1 MIKKYSQSVL
11 IMVFY
16 HFNAIQASPQTITVP
31 AEFHALNEPIISVLN
46 IPPTASASRPVP
58 ACLIFHG
65 SGGLFSEGDVG
76 ENCDTSVN
84 NITHHY
90 NELIDLFN
98 SIGVASLAPSS
109 FVSRDSRFCEDNNE
123 NYFQFVAPPFHNP
136 GDGIPVRNKY
146 YKMRRVVIRTLDVLA
161 AYKYLCSLDKIDC
174 NNTCMTG
181 TSNGATTIMSY
192 IANDIGH
199 HLKEYT
205 DIKVKREH
213 ESNSDFDDR
222 ILAFE
227 NFPNVPN
234 NINKELNSIQK
245 PLFANAISPGCSLR
259 KIVPTIT
266 ADENDFDPV
275 AHLLDLYYPA
285 GETQL
290 HLEIGTAD
298 DVPDACYNG
307 GVREVQAFDYETIQN
322 IDINDSQYL
331 ISTYENAPH
340 DLLGEETEGEQIR
353 QKIKQLAIK
362 HFFLIYKNSFE

>member
-1 MIKKYSQSVL
+1 MIRKYSLVVF
-11 IMVFY
+11 IVAFY
-16 HFNAIQASPQTITVP
+16 HFNGIHASPQIINVP
-31 AEFHALNEPIISVLN
+31 AELHALNQPIIAILN

-58 ACLIFHG
+58 ACLILHG
-65 SGGLFSEGDVG
+65 SGGLFSEGEVG

-84 NITHHY
+84 NITHNY

-98 SIGVASLAPSS
+98 NIGVASLAPSS
-109 FVSRDSRFCEDNNE
+109 FVSRDSRFCEDNDE
-123 NYFQFVAPPFHNP
+123 DYFQFVAPPFHNP
-136 GDGIPVRNKY
+136 GDGIPVRDKY
-146 YKMRRVVIRTLDVLA
+146 YKMRRVVVRTLDVLA
-161 AYKYLCSLDKIDC
+161 AYKYLCTLDKIDC

-192 IANDIGH
+192 IANNIGN

-205 DIKVKREH
+205 DIMVKREH

-222 ILAFE
+222 IIAFE

-234 NINKELNSIQK
+234 NINNELNSTHK
-245 PLFANAISPGCSLR
+245 PVFASAISPGCSLR
-259 KIVPTIT
+259 KIVPIIT
-266 ADENDFDPV
+266 ADDNNFDPI
-275 AHLLDLYYPA
+275 ADLFDLYYPS

-290 HLEIGTAD
+290 HLEIGTED
-298 DVPDACYNG
+298 DVPNACYNG
-307 GVREVQAFDYETIQN
+307 GVREVQAFDYEAIQN

-340 DLLGEETEGEQIR
+340 DLLGEEIEGEQIR
-353 QKIKQLAIK
+353 QKIKQLAIE